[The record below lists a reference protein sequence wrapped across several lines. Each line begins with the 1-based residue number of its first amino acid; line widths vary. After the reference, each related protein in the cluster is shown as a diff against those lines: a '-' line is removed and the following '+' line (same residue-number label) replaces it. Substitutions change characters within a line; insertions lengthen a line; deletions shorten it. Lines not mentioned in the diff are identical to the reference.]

1 MLRLVI
7 GVMGNAAA
15 LLLFAAPT
23 LTMSRIVRK
32 KSTEGFSCVPY
43 VTTLLNCLLYTWYGL
58 PVIKVTATVIPAIVV
73 FCITAIISAVVFH
86 DHQHRKVFVGSVA
99 IVASVSMY
107 ASPLVVVK
115 QVILTKNVEY
125 MPFYVSL
132 FSFISSSLWMAYG
145 LLSHDIFVASPN
157 LVGTPLSILQ
167 LVLYCKYR
175 KGGTVELPNK
185 RDPEGNKV
193 NDEKTIQL
201 QVVICDTE
209 NGKN

>member
-32 KSTEGFSCVPY
+32 KSTEGFSCAPY

-58 PVIKVTATVIPAIVV
+58 PVIKVTAIVIPAIVV

-175 KGGTVELPNK
+175 KGGTVELPTK